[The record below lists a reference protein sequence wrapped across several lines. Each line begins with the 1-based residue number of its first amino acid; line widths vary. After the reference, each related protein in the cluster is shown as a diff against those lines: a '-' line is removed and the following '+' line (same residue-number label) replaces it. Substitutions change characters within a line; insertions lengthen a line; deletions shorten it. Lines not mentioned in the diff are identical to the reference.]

1 MYSNDNSIY
10 IASLKKGSI
19 GSKKLRLKII
29 IYSWLNNIRVKV
41 YLFYYFRVNDCILSI
56 NNIDCTSISKS
67 FLLGTI
73 KTLNHVTFTVKRKL
87 PDTLSRNLFA
97 TQLQGNVYDRRTLL
111 ENVASTN
118 QAPAAN
124 NNNLDSGVS

>member
-1 MYSNDNSIY
+1 M
-10 IASLKKGSI
+10 
-19 GSKKLRLKII
+19 
-29 IYSWLNNIRVKV
+29 NNIRVKV